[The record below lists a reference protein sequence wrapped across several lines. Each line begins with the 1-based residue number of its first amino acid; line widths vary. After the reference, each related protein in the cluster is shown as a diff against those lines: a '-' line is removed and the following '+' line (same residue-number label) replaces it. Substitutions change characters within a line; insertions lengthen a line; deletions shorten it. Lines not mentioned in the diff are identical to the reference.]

1 MKITDQDPERHN
13 SIAYPMEVSA
23 PKFELVPVVSHKDL
37 MVNAARMH
45 AQQEYDRIMSLVAVL
60 QAQADDIRRR
70 LELTD
75 RVAAARYNMVLYP
88 GGRYWLVHDQRRGDT
103 LLTPLGP
110 EEWSTGAP
118 THYEYLAH
126 IEWLGDNT
134 WREINTP

>member
-1 MKITDQDPERHN
+1 
-13 SIAYPMEVSA
+13 
-23 PKFELVPVVSHKDL
+23 
-37 MVNAARMH
+37 MH
-45 AQQEYDRIMSLVAVL
+45 AQQEYERIMSLVTVL

-88 GGRYWLVHDQRRGDT
+88 GRRYWLVQDQRRGDT

-110 EEWSTGAP
+110 EDWSTGAP
-118 THYEYLAH
+118 AHYQYLAH

-134 WREINTP
+134 WREIDRP

>member
-13 SIAYPMEVSA
+13 SIAYPMEVGA
-23 PKFELVPVVSHKDL
+23 PKFDLVPVASHKDL

-45 AQQEYDRIMSLVAVL
+45 AQQEYERIMSLVAVL
-60 QAQADDIRRR
+60 QAQADDLRRR

-75 RVAAARYNMVLYP
+75 RVAAARYSMVLYP
-88 GGRYWLVHDQRRGDT
+88 GGQYWLVQDQQRGDT

-110 EEWSTGAP
+110 EDWSTGAP
-118 THYEYLAH
+118 AHYEYLAH

-134 WREINTP
+134 WREINQQ